1 MSATSIVVLAL
12 YLALMIGVAAWF
24 SRRSA
29 IRDGGD
35 FIMAGRSLPTFVLG
49 GTLLATFVGSGS
61 IIGGANF
68 VFTNGPLA
76 GIFFFLGTFAAI
88 IVLGFMSRRI
98 RESSFNTVPELLRER
113 YGPAT
118 GVIGTVLVLVAF
130 IGIGAY
136 QFTGTGY
143 ILSLITPLS
152 EVQGTIIALVLIC
165 FLAVSGG
172 LKSVAWTDFLSSAL
186 VVLGL
191 GSALVWIF
199 AADFGGIGGYVDQ
212 LDPAFRSVTG
222 VLGPLQILGY
232 FLPLFLLILG
242 DQNMHQRIGAAKD
255 AATAFRAIL
264 VFFVGALL
272 VVGPIILLASSASIL
287 NPGSGPDMAILGLA
301 AGGFVPETLGAVIL
315 VAALAIIVT
324 TGSSYLLTC
333 SGNVV
338 YDLVFR
344 PGGRRQREAA
354 ADPERARRQE
364 VLISRLSVAG
374 VAVLGYV
381 MVQFFPSLLA
391 LQMYAY
397 TMYGAAITPVVIA
410 ALFWK
415 RASAAGA
422 IASMIAAGAA
432 TVAWEVFGPVEEVAS
447 VVVALPISV
456 VVLAAVSL
464 AVPQRARE
472 RQGVRVE

>member
-1 MSATSIVVLAL
+1 MSMTNIVVLVL

-24 SRRSA
+24 SRRKS

-61 IIGGANF
+61 IIGGASF

-76 GIFFFLGTFAAI
+76 GIFFFMGTFVGI
-88 IVLGFMSRRI
+88 VVLGLMSRRI
-98 RESSFNTVPELLRER
+98 RKSSFNTVPELLRAR
-113 YGPAT
+113 FGPLT

-130 IGIGAY
+130 IGISAY

-152 EVQGTIIALVLIC
+152 EVQGTIVALVLIG

-172 LKSVAWTDFLSSAL
+172 LKSVAWTDFLSSLL

-191 GSALVWIF
+191 GGALAYLFVS
-199 AADFGGIGGYVDQ
+199 DLGGIGGYVDQ

-255 AATAFRAIL
+255 TATAFKAIL
-264 VFFVGALL
+264 VFFVGAVL

-287 NPGSGPDMAILGLA
+287 NPESDPDMAILGLA
-301 AGGFVPETLGAVIL
+301 AGEFVPETLGAVIL

-333 SGNVV
+333 SGNIV

-344 PGGRRQREAA
+344 PGSRRQREAA
-354 ADPERARRQE
+354 AEPERAQRQE
-364 VLISRLSVAG
+364 VRISRLSVAG

-422 IASMIAAGAA
+422 IASMVAAGAV
-432 TVAWEVFGPVEEVAS
+432 TVCWEVLGPVEQVAS
-447 VVVALPISV
+447 VVVALPVSLL
-456 VVLAAVSL
+456 VLVTVSL
-464 AVPQRARE
+464 AVPQRSPQVPQPSR
-472 RQGVRVE
+472 